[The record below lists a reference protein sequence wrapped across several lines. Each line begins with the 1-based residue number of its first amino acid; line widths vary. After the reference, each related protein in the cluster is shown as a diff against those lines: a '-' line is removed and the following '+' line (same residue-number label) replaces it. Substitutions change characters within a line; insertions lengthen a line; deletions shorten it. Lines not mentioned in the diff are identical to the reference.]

1 MAFLVIA
8 AFAFIVGLAL
18 FTYAS
23 GQVKYLLSAHSIN
36 LSIEIMQYL
45 FAIGQSCVNS
55 LFSMCR
61 ITHTC
66 TPFTQFLAFVCHKQR
81 FIVGGFFHVLPHYI

>member
-23 GQVKYLLSAHSIN
+23 GQVKYLLSTHSMN
-36 LSIEIMQYL
+36 LSIEIMLCL
-45 FAIGQSCVNS
+45 FAIG
-55 LFSMCR
+55 
-61 ITHTC
+61 
-66 TPFTQFLAFVCHKQR
+66 
-81 FIVGGFFHVLPHYI
+81 